1 MASCFICRLFG
12 KNALATCSSYID
24 HTANIVKER
33 IKSETVK
40 TYLFGWVKIV
50 EDRVFN
56 EHSHTENNGHKP
68 VCDKCK
74 YVESV
79 TTYPNKKPEVVER
92 DYTAMREELVHYL
105 SDGELKSLNKHL
117 QEFMD
122 KKFEV
127 NENIVINNDGK
138 IYDPTNIRRDI

>member
-1 MASCFICRLFG
+1 MTSCFICRLFG

-33 IKSETVK
+33 IKSETIK
-40 TYLFGWVKIV
+40 TYLFGWIRIV
-50 EDRVFN
+50 EDKVFN

-79 TTYPNKKPEVVER
+79 TTYPDKKPEVVQR
-92 DYTAMREELVHYL
+92 DISTMRDELVHYL
-105 SDGELKSLNKHL
+105 SDVELEKLNDSIK
-117 QEFMD
+117 EFM
-122 KKFEV
+122 KEKFEV
-127 NENIVINNDGK
+127 FEYN
-138 IYDPTNIRRDI
+138 

>member
-1 MASCFICRLFG
+1 MARCFICRLFG

-40 TYLFGWVKIV
+40 TYLFGWIRIV

-68 VCDKCK
+68 VCNKCK

-79 TTYPNKKPEVVER
+79 TTYPDKKPEVVER
-92 DYTAMREELVHYL
+92 DISTMRDELVHYL
-105 SDGELKSLNKHL
+105 SDVELEELNDSIK
-117 QEFMD
+117 EFM
-122 KKFEV
+122 KEKFEV
-127 NENIVINNDGK
+127 FEYN
-138 IYDPTNIRRDI
+138 